1 MQIEFRALVKKVTSK
16 ALVSLDK
23 SYQVVFEGEDKEI
36 GKLIDAPADET
47 VIVSV
52 KYGE

>member
-23 SYQVVFEGEDKEI
+23 SYQVILESEDKDM
-36 GKLIDAPADET
+36 GKLVNAPADRE
-47 VIVSV
+47 VKIIVE
-52 KYGE
+52 YD